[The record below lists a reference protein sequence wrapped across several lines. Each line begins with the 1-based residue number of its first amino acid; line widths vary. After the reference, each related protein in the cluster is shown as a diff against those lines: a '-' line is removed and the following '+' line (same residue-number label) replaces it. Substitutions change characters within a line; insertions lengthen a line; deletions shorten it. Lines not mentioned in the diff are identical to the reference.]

1 MRNPQQHSRRVES
14 SMLWAAWAD
23 ALGFISELTD
33 AQGLRRR
40 TKSRPLVEPYAWS
53 RQIGGRFGVR
63 ANLPAGCYSDD
74 TQLRLATSRAISDH
88 GFDVEAF
95 ARVELSVWPSYA
107 LGGGRAS
114 KAAASGM
121 SRVETTWSSN
131 FYSGWT
137 ESGGNGVAMRIQPHV
152 YAARDL
158 DSMSYLDE
166 VIMNGVVSHGHP
178 RALVGAVLHAAGLG
192 HALATGKVPAQRDWS
207 RLFEISHLAIDAF
220 WRRPELA
227 SYWRPRWEST
237 TERDFERVWHETVD
251 ECEELVRRGFDAF
264 VALERA
270 GGDRE
275 AATEAYTQLVHSLDL
290 ADEASRGSATKTVVA
305 AMLLSSAVPEHPARA
320 AQLAS
325 ASLGTDTDTIA
336 TMAAA
341 IVGAATPR
349 PLTSPVLDEEYLA
362 FEAHRLSRIAAGDS
376 TEQFPYPDLLRFRPP
391 KSGLDS
397 VGMTDSGTA
406 LAGVALLEPS
416 GETYDSRD
424 ALWTW
429 MKTNFGQTILIKH
442 RRNLPYLPPASWPA
456 ELHRATNSDVRELRR
471 VDESLPLFEVEVAS
485 DTTHDVVEKPLPGT
499 PIDLPRIFEW
509 LERERYRDSSVGYA
523 LRRVA
528 ESGNDAQVDEFS
540 TQLRIVLRGRE
551 SKS

>member
-1 MRNPQQHSRRVES
+1 
-14 SMLWAAWAD
+14 
-23 ALGFISELTD
+23 
-33 AQGLRRR
+33 
-40 TKSRPLVEPYAWS
+40 
-53 RQIGGRFGVR
+53 
-63 ANLPAGCYSDD
+63 
-74 TQLRLATSRAISDH
+74 
-88 GFDVEAF
+88 
-95 ARVELSVWPSYA
+95 VWPSYA

-121 SRVETTWSSN
+121 SRIETTWSSN

-192 HALATGKVPAQRDWS
+192 HALATGRVPAQHDWS
-207 RLFEISHLAIDAF
+207 RLFETAHHAVDAF

-275 AATEAYTQLVHSLDL
+275 SATEAYTQLVRSLNL

-305 AMLLSSAVPEHPARA
+305 AMLLSSAVPEHPARV

-349 PLTSPVLDEEYLA
+349 PLTSPVLDEEYLTA
-362 FEAHRLSRIAAGDS
+362 EAQRLSRIAVGDS
-376 TEQFPYPDLLRFRPP
+376 TEQFYYPDLLRFRPP

-397 VGMTDSGTA
+397 VGLTDSGIA
-406 LAGVALLEPS
+406 IAGVALLEPS
-416 GETYDSRD
+416 GETYASRD
-424 ALWTW
+424 ASWTW
-429 MKTNFGQTILIKH
+429 MKTNYGQTVLIKH
-442 RRNLPYLPPASWPA
+442 RQSLPYLPPTSWPA
-456 ELHRATNSDVRELRR
+456 DLHRAPTSEVREVRG
-471 VDESLPLFEVEVAS
+471 VDASLPLFDVEDASEVSRDVAA
-485 DTTHDVVEKPLPGT
+485 KPLPGT

-509 LERERYRDSSVGYA
+509 LERERFRDSSVGYA

-528 ESGNDAQVDEFS
+528 ESGSDAQVNEFAMR
-540 TQLRIVLRGRE
+540 LRVTLRERE
-551 SKS
+551 SRN